1 VRYRPFLSA
10 PPPRIIA
17 RDSRIFRAVYFIPCV
32 RRLIEHKDTCGY
44 TRCARTDKGV
54 SAVSQVVAL
63 NIRCPIAASS
73 PPLHYLRML
82 NGVLPPTVRCTA
94 VADVAPDFHARFD
107 CISRSYKYFF
117 IRGSRNIEAMS
128 SAATMFIGEHNFFN
142 FCKIDPSK
150 GPQQGFNRNVLHC
163 SIEPV
168 RPQAGAPHPLDMF
181 VFNVKATA
189 FLWHQVRAMVAILFR
204 VGDGIDSPAVVA
216 AMLQPGRFRD
226 KPNYSI
232 AADDALLLWDCE
244 FPRGVLQWRAD
255 PVEANAAA
263 ALASGGE
270 DDTRAGCAGRNLG
283 PMFEICS
290 QIVCRASLLQ
300 HIMESSLGGDV
311 RGDQIAALTFNP
323 RKRGF
328 CAPIIGSRD
337 DGGVTAAFPLWNG
350 GGCDVSGKVGV
361 ATAGEAA
368 GASSD
373 EECARAAGSSPEN
386 KKKRC

>member
-1 VRYRPFLSA
+1 MYRTPVSH
-10 PPPRIIA
+10 
-17 RDSRIFRAVYFIPCV
+17 S
-32 RRLIEHKDTCGY
+32 RRLIEDKDTCGY

-63 NIRCPIAASS
+63 NIRCPISASS
-73 PPLHYLRML
+73 PPLQYLRML

-94 VADVAPDFHARFD
+94 VADVAPDFHARFS

-117 IRGSRNIEAMS
+117 IRGNRDIEAMS
-128 SAATMFIGEHNFFN
+128 AAASMFLGEHNFFN

-150 GPQQGFNRNVLHC
+150 GPQQSFNRNVLHA

-168 RPQAGAPHPLDMF
+168 RPLEGAPHPLDMY

-204 VGDGIDSPAVVA
+204 VGDGIDAPGVVA
-216 AMLQPGRFRD
+216 AMLQAGRFRD

-244 FPRGVLQWRAD
+244 FPPGVLQWRGD
-255 PVEANAAA
+255 PVEGDAA
-263 ALASGGE
+263 ALQSPGG
-270 DDTRAGCAGRNLG
+270 DDVAAGCAGRNLG

-290 QIVCRASLLQ
+290 QIVCRASMMQ
-300 HIMESSLGGDV
+300 HVIASSLGGDV
-311 RGDQIAALTFNP
+311 RADQVAALTFNP

-328 CAPIIGSRD
+328 CAPIMGSRD
-337 DGGVTAAFPLWNG
+337 DGGVAGAFPLWSG
-350 GGCDVSGKVGV
+350 GACDTSARLDG
-361 ATAGEAA
+361 ATGES
-368 GASSD
+368 ASSD
-373 EECARAAGSSPEN
+373 DDAARSAGSAPES

>member
-1 VRYRPFLSA
+1 LVLAAAASLHAACRSTV
-10 PPPRIIA
+10 ITHGH
-17 RDSRIFRAVYFIPCV
+17 
-32 RRLIEHKDTCGY
+32 RLIEHKDTCGY

-63 NIRCPIAASS
+63 NIRCPLAASS

-94 VADVAPDFHARFD
+94 VADIAPDFHARFS

-117 IRGSRNIEAMS
+117 IRGSRDVEAMS
-128 SAATMFIGEHNFFN
+128 SAAAMFLGEHSFFN

-150 GPQQGFNRNVLHC
+150 GPQQSFNRNVLHA
-163 SIEPV
+163 SIEAV
-168 RPQAGAPHPLDMF
+168 RPLAGAPHPLDVF

-189 FLWHQVRAMVAILFR
+189 FLWHQVRAMVAVLFR
-204 VGDGIDSPAVVA
+204 VGDGIDPPAVVA

-244 FPRGVLQWRAD
+244 FPHGVLPWRGD
-255 PVEANAAA
+255 PVDAA
-263 ALASGGE
+263 ALDGAGG

-290 QIVCRASLLQ
+290 QIVCRASLLR

-311 RGDQIAALTFNP
+311 RGDQVAALTFNP
-323 RKRGF
+323 KKRGF
-328 CAPIIGSRD
+328 CAPILGSRD
-337 DGGVTAAFPLWNG
+337 DGGVAGAFPLWNG
-350 GGCDVSGKVGV
+350 GGCGVIGEVGV
-361 ATAGEAA
+361 ADAEESGSA
-368 GASSD
+368 SD
-373 EECARAAGSSPEN
+373 EEVARAAGGSPES

>member
-1 VRYRPFLSA
+1 MCAPCIAAWRPNQRTTS
-10 PPPRIIA
+10 PGH
-17 RDSRIFRAVYFIPCV
+17 
-32 RRLIEHKDTCGY
+32 RLIESKDTCGY

-54 SAVSQVVAL
+54 SAVSQVVSL
-63 NIRCPIAASS
+63 NVRCPLSATS
-73 PPLHYLRML
+73 PALQYLKMI

-94 VADVAPDFHARFD
+94 VADVAPDFHARFS

-117 IRGSRNIEAMS
+117 IRGSRNIDAMS
-128 SAATMFIGEHNFFN
+128 AAASMFVGEHSFFN

-150 GPQQGFNRNVLHC
+150 GPQQSFNRNVLHA

-168 RPQAGAPHPLDMF
+168 RPLAGAPHPLDVF

-204 VGDGIDSPAVVA
+204 VGDGIDQPGVVA

-226 KPNYSI
+226 KPNYAI
-232 AADDALLLWDCE
+232 ADDDALLLWDCQ
-244 FPRGVLQWRAD
+244 FPPGVLQWRGD
-255 PVEANAAA
+255 TMEASVAA
-263 ALASGGE
+263 ALEASAGG
-270 DDTRAGCAGRNLG
+270 DARDVSAGRNLG

-290 QIVCRASLLQ
+290 QIVCRTSLMQ
-300 HIMESSLGGDV
+300 HVMVSSLGGDV

-328 CAPIIGSRD
+328 CAPILGSRD
-337 DGGVTAAFPLWNG
+337 DGGVAGAFPLWSG
-350 GGCDVSGKVGV
+350 GGDGGAKLGSAG
-361 ATAGEAA
+361 AGE

-373 EECARAAGSSPEN
+373 DEAARAAGGSPAS